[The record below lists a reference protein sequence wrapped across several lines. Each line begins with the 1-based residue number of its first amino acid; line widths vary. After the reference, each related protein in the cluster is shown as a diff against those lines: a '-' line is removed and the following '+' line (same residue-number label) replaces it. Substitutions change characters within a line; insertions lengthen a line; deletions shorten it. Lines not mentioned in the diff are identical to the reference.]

1 MAKVQNQ
8 QINKQKT
15 PVILKLITT
24 ITFNCI
30 AQTKE
35 EEKNKGKNTRERQ
48 CKKWIGFW
56 WPHIFKAHTYAVL
69 GDAYARGIQKESH
82 INFLVLDKLVPR
94 VNIGW

>member
-35 EEKNKGKNTRERQ
+35 EEEIKGRIQEKDNAKNG
-48 CKKWIGFW
+48 
-56 WPHIFKAHTYAVL
+56 
-69 GDAYARGIQKESH
+69 
-82 INFLVLDKLVPR
+82 
-94 VNIGW
+94 

>member
-1 MAKVQNQ
+1 MRSPTVRAYCPRTHYMAKVQNQ

-35 EEKNKGKNTRERQ
+35 EEEIKGRIQEKDNAKNG
-48 CKKWIGFW
+48 
-56 WPHIFKAHTYAVL
+56 
-69 GDAYARGIQKESH
+69 
-82 INFLVLDKLVPR
+82 
-94 VNIGW
+94 